1 MFHAAEYIKMIN
13 NNADGGTIGLGF
25 MSEHA
30 MEAMHANVK
39 SKWEKVKP
47 GPQHSDYDKRL
58 TEFIV
63 AFKSQNS

>member
-1 MFHAAEYIKMIN
+1 MIN

-47 GPQHSDYDKRL
+47 GPQHSDYMTRG
-58 TEFIV
+58 
-63 AFKSQNS
+63 